1 MVAPDPQPL
10 DALIIGGGVAG
21 LVCAHRLKQLGRNIM
36 LVESQAHVG
45 GTLNSE
51 RVGEYLIEWGAHTS
65 SRSSELELLIDELG
79 LRAQFAATPPAV
91 RNRFLVRPDAQNL
104 LRLQAVPLSL
114 REAVGTPLLS
124 LRAKAKVVAEAFQRQ
139 IDEKDCT
146 VAQFIERR
154 FGNEFLQTL
163 IAPALNGVWA
173 GDVERMSAK
182 HSLPRLWEAQRHGG
196 SVLRGM
202 LLKPRSKTK
211 PPRGIFS
218 FRSGMKTL
226 PFALA
231 NELGATVLL
240 STRVDSIAQE
250 ASPGRGIA
258 VQLTTPTGPKQ
269 IEARY
274 VIIATSA
281 EAVSYTHLTLPTSDL
296 V

>member
-139 IDEKDCT
+139 IDEKD
-146 VAQFIERR
+146 
-154 FGNEFLQTL
+154 
-163 IAPALNGVWA
+163 
-173 GDVERMSAK
+173 
-182 HSLPRLWEAQRHGG
+182 
-196 SVLRGM
+196 
-202 LLKPRSKTK
+202 
-211 PPRGIFS
+211 
-218 FRSGMKTL
+218 
-226 PFALA
+226 
-231 NELGATVLL
+231 
-240 STRVDSIAQE
+240 
-250 ASPGRGIA
+250 
-258 VQLTTPTGPKQ
+258 
-269 IEARY
+269 
-274 VIIATSA
+274 
-281 EAVSYTHLTLPTSDL
+281 
-296 V
+296 